1 MAIKTADFDYSLPKD
16 RIAQMSVEPRDQS
29 RLLVIDRASFKKDDR
44 HFFDLP
50 MLLEPGDLIVW
61 NDTRV
66 FRARLR
72 GQCGA
77 RDVELFLLRARGTQW
92 QALLRP
98 SRHVP
103 IGSSIRVDDATFI
116 VNEKSA
122 DGTAHVR
129 SPFNEQETIAFAN
142 RVGSV
147 PTPPY
152 INHTLTEDAAYQTM
166 YAQRIGSVA
175 APTSGFHFT
184 PALVSTLK
192 DRGISFASITLH
204 VGLGTFQTIT
214 VDTLDDHVMHS
225 EWASI
230 SQETV
235 DAVAHAKNRGN
246 RVVAVGTTTVRTLE
260 SAALAG
266 TLEPCEGDVNLFIKP
281 GFTFHVVDALITN
294 FHLPKTTLLA
304 LVAAF
309 LGSRDALMETYA
321 YALTHPYRFASF
333 GDAMLVTGTVDTIPP
348 SCYHRPT
355 FL

>member
-1 MAIKTADFDYSLPKD
+1 MAIKTADFDYSLPKE

-29 RLLVIDRASFKKDDR
+29 RLLVMDRASFKKEDR

-50 MLLEPGDLIVW
+50 MLLEPGDLVVW

-72 GQCGA
+72 GRCGA
-77 RDVELFLLRARGTQW
+77 RDVELFLLRAHGAQW
-92 QALLRP
+92 QALLR
-98 SRHVP
+98 SSKHIP
-103 IGSSIRVDDATFI
+103 IGSSIRVEDATFI
-116 VNEKSA
+116 VDEKSA
-122 DGTAHVR
+122 DGTVHIR
-129 SPFNEQETIAFAN
+129 SPFNEQDTIAFAN

-152 INHTLTEDAAYQTM
+152 INHALTEDAAYQTI
-166 YAQRIGSVA
+166 YAERTGSVA

-204 VGLGTFQTIT
+204 VGLGTFQPMTA
-214 VDTLDDHVMHS
+214 DTLDDHIMHS

-235 DAVAHAKNRGN
+235 NAIATAKTRGN
-246 RVVAVGTTTVRTLE
+246 RVIAVGTTTVRALE
-260 SAALAG
+260 SAARSG
-266 TLEPCEGDVNLFIKP
+266 TLEPYEGDVSLFIKP

-294 FHLPKTTLLA
+294 FHLPKTTLLS
-304 LVAAF
+304 LVSAF
-309 LGSRDALMETYA
+309 LGSRDVLMDAYVHALK
-321 YALTHPYRFASF
+321 HNYRFASF
-333 GDAMLVTGTVDTIPP
+333 GDAMYIK
-348 SCYHRPT
+348 
-355 FL
+355 